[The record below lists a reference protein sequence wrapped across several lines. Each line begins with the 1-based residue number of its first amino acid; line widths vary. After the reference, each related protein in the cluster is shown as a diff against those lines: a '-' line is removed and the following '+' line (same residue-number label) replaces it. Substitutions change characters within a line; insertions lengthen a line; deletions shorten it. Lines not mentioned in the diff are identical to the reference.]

1 MLTCH
6 SFRCVKQRTT
16 PTLLALSIGLVTGS
30 FSFIV
35 PDSALAASVI
45 NEHKFYRI
53 AEGSL
58 EKALNQF
65 AVTSGWFIGGNAQL
79 TRGKRTKGL
88 EGQYSRRQALDLL
101 LSGTGLSYQEGTG
114 NSLVLVDVNSVT
126 ETSEGIEL
134 SPILINDTKDTTK
147 IGEKT
152 IRSSEIESMA
162 GESTN
167 LTDLLKGNAAA
178 RFSLSSSNSAS
189 SASMRPDEVSIH
201 GQAHYQNAYIIDG
214 MSANNDLSPGD
225 SEDKYTNPINP
236 ASLKMLSG
244 SSSQSFY
251 VDPAILE
258 SVTIY
263 DSNVPAAFGGFLGG
277 VISSEIKRYDGE
289 DYFSWRYQISR
300 DEWDE
305 MHADE
310 SLEEKMEEGDSI
322 AGEYTP
328 DYLKQRYTLSGAQ
341 RLGEKAGMTYSFS
354 RGTSRFAQSYQRKTS
369 NLDLGRQGIEY
380 DDTVDNLATRIDFKA
395 TSDLNLGAS
404 VLYSNRYHDG
414 LTSSSYESAFVK
426 SHKATGI
433 AFDTVYQAQKGLLT
447 SRLSYN
453 QAQDTLA
460 SDDSI
465 YINHPAD
472 AANGDWPYS
481 GGFGDVNQQQ
491 NTAALTLDWLQN
503 AFVVGDFQHS
513 FHLGGEL
520 KHIKQFYEVEDD
532 IISQTYKCISTVN
545 KFCADANSDGVV
557 DYDDEY
563 LLVQSEIA
571 ANKLEKSYL
580 AYGAFVED
588 SIKHKDWTY
597 YLGLRADYN
606 TSLENLDISPRAS
619 ATWDIFSNQ
628 QTYLITGANRYY
640 GRDFFRYEVNSQ
652 LRSWRTVYRYN
663 SDGSLNR
670 VTNYSDDSFYQYD
683 LDTPYSDEL
692 VLGVSQKL
700 GNVNATL
707 KWVSRDSQDLVTRVE
722 NDNGDYYTNKGESL
736 TETLSLSFETLKPF
750 EVAGTQT
757 YGVFSISYQE
767 SETNVLS
774 DVSYEEEISS
784 DSIYYHGQV
793 IYETQ
798 LPKTDFNIPFTVK
811 FSTETFIPKWNL
823 TWSNRINVKAGGT
836 IAKDTN
842 EDYTDSTGTYD
853 IYDDLDFDQL
863 VTLDTTFEWRP
874 ELFNDVDGYL
884 KLKIN
889 NVFDDYIDTSTNSN
903 TYSYTQ
909 GRSSTIEV
917 GMRF

>member
-35 PDSALAASVI
+35 PNSAFAASVI
-45 NEHKFYRI
+45 NEHTFYRI
-53 AEGSL
+53 PEGSL

-79 TRGKRTKGL
+79 TRGKRTNGI
-88 EGQYSRRQALDLL
+88 EGQYSHSQALDLL

-114 NSLVLVDVNSVT
+114 NSLVLVDANSVT
-126 ETSEGIEL
+126 QTSDGIEL

-152 IRSSEIESMA
+152 IRSTEIESMA

-214 MSANNDLSPGD
+214 ISANNDLNPGD
-225 SEDKYTNPINP
+225 SEDTYSNPINP
-236 ASLKMLSG
+236 ANLSMLSG

-289 DYFSWRYQISR
+289 DYFSWKYKLSR
-300 DEWDE
+300 DEFDE
-305 MHADE
+305 MHFDE
-310 SLEEKMEEGDSI
+310 SLEEDMAEGDSI
-322 AGEYTP
+322 EGEYTP

-341 RLGEKAGMTYSFS
+341 GLGEKAGMTYSFS
-354 RGTSRFAQSYQRKTS
+354 RGVSRFAQSYVKNIGNTVY
-369 NLDLGRQGIEY
+369 DKQGVEY
-380 DDTVDNLATRIDFKA
+380 DDTVDNLAARLDVKA
-395 TSDLNLGAS
+395 TSDLNFGAS
-404 VLYSNRYHDG
+404 VIYSNRYHDG
-414 LTSSSYESAFVK
+414 VTNASYDSAFVK
-426 SHKATGI
+426 SHKATGVSLD
-433 AFDTVYQAQKGLLT
+433 AVYQAEKGVLT
-447 SRLSYN
+447 SLLSYSK
-453 QAQDTLA
+453 AQDTLA
-460 SDDSI
+460 SDDSS
-465 YINHPAD
+465 YVYHPAD
-472 AANGDWPYS
+472 RTNGDWPYS
-481 GGFGDVNQQQ
+481 GGYGDINQQQ
-491 NTAALTLDWLQN
+491 DTTAVGLDWLQK
-503 AFVVGDFQHS
+503 AFVVGDFQHTL
-513 FHLGGEL
+513 HLGVEL
-520 KHIKQFYEVEDD
+520 SHIKQFYEVEGD
-532 IISQTYKCISTVN
+532 IISQTYRCISGSSS
-545 KFCADANSDGVV
+545 CADANSDGVV

-563 LLVQSEIA
+563 LFIQSETA

-588 SIKHKDWTY
+588 TIEHKDWTY

-652 LRSWRTVYRYN
+652 LRSWRTMYRYN

-707 KWVSRDSQDLVTRVE
+707 KWVRRDSQDLVTRTE
-722 NDNGDYYTNKGESL
+722 NDTGDYYTNEGESL

-750 EVAGTQT
+750 EFAGTQT
-757 YGVFSISYQE
+757 YGGFSISYQE

-774 DVSYEEEISS
+774 DVSYEDEISS
-784 DSIYYHGQV
+784 DSIYYHGHV

-811 FSTETFIPKWNL
+811 FSTETYIPIWNL

-836 IAKDTN
+836 VARDTGDN
-842 EDYTDSTGTYD
+842 YTDITGTYD
-853 IYDDLDFDQL
+853 IYEDLDFDQL
-863 VTLDTTFEWRP
+863 ITLDTTFEWQP
-874 ELFNDVDGYL
+874 ELFKDVDGYL
-884 KLKIN
+884 KLKVN
-889 NVFDDYIDTSTNSN
+889 NIFDDYIDASTNSN
-903 TYSYTQ
+903 TYSYTL